1 MRACVCAHVH
11 ACMCVCVCEGP
22 RRGAVG
28 PEACVHIQGHIQRSH
43 PGLGKAEGVAATWS
57 LGLASGGRWGAAAA
71 NTSEAGR
78 AEMLSRRVYF
88 SKPRGCLLMAS
99 QRAGTYS
106 PPPPHRL
113 LPWDPWDARS
123 TEGADPSCFN
133 SCCFVFSFGMEWGE
147 GRADPRDPRV
157 LQTAE
162 SCARTTRPDM
172 QTRLKDCLRRPR
184 LEG

>member
-1 MRACVCAHVH
+1 MVSFKIIATISLVTTVCVH

-99 QRAGTYS
+99 QRAGTCS
-106 PPPPHRL
+106 PPPPPPAPSLGPLGCPEHRG
-113 LPWDPWDARS
+113 S
-123 TEGADPSCFN
+123 
-133 SCCFVFSFGMEWGE
+133 
-147 GRADPRDPRV
+147 
-157 LQTAE
+157 
-162 SCARTTRPDM
+162 
-172 QTRLKDCLRRPR
+172 
-184 LEG
+184 